1 MATAGSRIGEA
12 SRASASGRRVLLV
25 LLLAY
30 IFNFID
36 RQIIGV
42 LAVPIKAELA
52 LSDRQLGLMGGI
64 AFALFYSGLA
74 IPIAWLADRKSRVNI
89 IAFSVGLWSLFTAA
103 CGLAQNFWQLFL
115 ARMGVGIGEA
125 GGVAPSYAL
134 ISDYFPP
141 QKRARALAFFSL
153 GIPIGSALGVFFGG
167 WIATHLDWRSAF
179 IIVGLAGIPAALL
192 VKLAIREP
200 VRGGFDSADGA
211 ASDPAPPFLTV
222 IGTLAA
228 SPSFWLLSFGAASG
242 SILGYGLIFWLP
254 SFFSRSFDLALD
266 QVGWFYG
273 SIVLVGGMAG
283 TWLGGWLG
291 DRIGPD
297 RPGIYALIPA
307 VCFLIAAPT
316 FALGLFAPNL
326 IVAWALFA
334 VGQML
339 ALAWLGPIIAAV
351 QHIVPPNMR
360 ASASAS
366 FLFINNLIGIGFGIF
381 FLGYMSDAMTQAYGE
396 ESLRYSI
403 LYGLGFYLLS
413 ALLYF
418 VAARMLARDWWAP
431 GKGVPARN
439 ARGGYG
445 MLLTIGAGAVIIFIP
460 MVAGWDNAIVKASVA
475 AGAAALLAGLFL
487 LLTQRA
493 GWSRS

>member
-1 MATAGSRIGEA
+1 MAAAGSGAQET
-12 SRASASGRRVLLV
+12 GHGGRVLLV

-89 IAFSVGLWSLFTAA
+89 IAVSVALWSGFTAA

-134 ISDYFPP
+134 ISDYFPKA
-141 QKRARALAFFSL
+141 KRARALAFFSL

-167 WIATHLDWRSAF
+167 WIATNLDWRSAF
-179 IIVGLAGIPAALL
+179 LIVGLAGLPAALL
-192 VKLAIREP
+192 VKALIREP

-211 ASDPAPPFLTV
+211 AAEPAPPFLAV
-222 IGTLAA
+222 AGRLAA
-228 SPSFWLLSFGAASG
+228 TPSFWLLSFGAASG

-254 SFFSRSFDLALD
+254 SFFSRSLDLALD
-266 QVGWFYG
+266 EVGWFYG
-273 SIVLVGGMAG
+273 SIVLVGGVAG
-283 TWLGGWLG
+283 TWLGGWFG
-291 DRIGPD
+291 DRTGPD
-297 RPGIYALIPA
+297 RPGSYALIPA
-307 VCFLIAAPT
+307 VSFLIAAPC
-316 FALGLFAPNL
+316 FAAGLFAPSL
-326 IVAWALFA
+326 AVAWLLFT

-339 ALAWLGPIIAAV
+339 ALAWLGPVIAAV

-360 ASASAS
+360 ATASAS
-366 FLFINNLIGIGFGIF
+366 MLFINNLIGIGFGIF
-381 FLGYMSDAMTQAYGE
+381 FLGFMSDRMAAAYGE
-396 ESLRYSI
+396 DSLRWSI

-413 ALLYF
+413 ALIYF
-418 VAARMLARDWWAP
+418 
-431 GKGVPARN
+431 
-439 ARGGYG
+439 
-445 MLLTIGAGAVIIFIP
+445 
-460 MVAGWDNAIVKASVA
+460 
-475 AGAAALLAGLFL
+475 GAAKRLEKDWY
-487 LLTQRA
+487 R
-493 GWSRS
+493 

>member
-1 MATAGSRIGEA
+1 MGTAP
-12 SRASASGRRVLLV
+12 GRRVLLI

-36 RQIIGV
+36 RQIIGI
-42 LAVPIKAELA
+42 LAVPIKAELE
-52 LSDRQLGLMGGI
+52 LSDQQLGLMGGI

-89 IAFSVGLWSLFTAA
+89 IAASVALWSAFTAA

-134 ISDYFPP
+134 ISDFYP
-141 QKRARALAFFSL
+141 KERRARALAFFSL

-179 IIVGLAGIPAALL
+179 IIVGLAGLPAALL
-192 VKLAIREP
+192 VKLFIPEP

-211 ASDPAPPFLTV
+211 ASAPAPPFLTV
-222 IGTLAA
+222 TGALAA
-228 SPSFWLLSFGAASG
+228 NPSFWLLSFGAASG

-254 SFFSRSFDLALD
+254 SFFTRSHGLDLAE
-266 QVGWFYG
+266 VGLFYG

-283 TWLGGWLG
+283 TWLGGWFA
-291 DRIGPD
+291 DRTGSG
-297 RPGIYALIPA
+297 RPAFYALIPA
-307 VCFLIAAPT
+307 ISLLIAAPA
-316 FALGLFAPNL
+316 FAFGVMVPSLVLAWFLFT
-326 IVAWALFA
+326 I
-334 VGQML
+334 GQMF
-339 ALAWLGPIIAAV
+339 ALAWLGPVIAAV

-360 ASASAS
+360 AAASAN

-381 FLGYMSDAMTQAYGE
+381 FLGFMSDTMTEAYGS

-403 LYGLGFYLLS
+403 LFGLGFYLVS
-413 ALLYF
+413 AALYF
-418 VAARMLARDWWAP
+418 LASRGISRDWWTPERGDP
-431 GKGVPARN
+431 GKNP
-439 ARGGYG
+439 RGAIG
-445 MLLTIGAGAVIIFIP
+445 MLLTLGCGVATAFVLMLGGASAPSARI
-460 MVAGWDNAIVKASVA
+460 
-475 AGAAALLAGLFL
+475 ALAFCATGILLGLAL
-487 LLTQRA
+487 LLTQRVERA
-493 GWSRS
+493 RA